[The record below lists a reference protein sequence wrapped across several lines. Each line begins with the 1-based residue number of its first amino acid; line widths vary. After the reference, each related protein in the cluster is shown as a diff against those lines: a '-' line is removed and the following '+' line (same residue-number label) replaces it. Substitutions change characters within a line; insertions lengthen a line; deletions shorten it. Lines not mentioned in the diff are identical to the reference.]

1 MSLYLY
7 HARGGRSI
15 PAQKKTGSGRGS
27 FSTLKPGGEPGPGA
41 VKKACGA
48 AWEQG
53 RMAVVWDQEPLMLV
67 YISTNALAR
76 AVCEKIPAGRGF
88 RQAEAGLYAGMLLF
102 PQVRGALPS
111 GPVNPGFLIGIPPR
125 APGVLPARHGYAL
138 LCVNSRACAGASR
151 KGSNK
156 KRKPDDPRDCRAFKA
171 GRRRARGRSC
181 RGRPG

>member
-53 RMAVVWDQEPLMLV
+53 LMAVVWDQEPLMLV

-76 AVCEKIPAGRGF
+76 AVCEKIPAG
-88 RQAEAGLYAGMLLF
+88 AGISTGGSRVVRRYVTVSSGA
-102 PQVRGALPS
+102 RGASVRPGQS
-111 GPVNPGFLIGIPPR
+111 GFPDWYSP
-125 APGVLPARHGYAL
+125 
-138 LCVNSRACAGASR
+138 ACAGRFTGAAWICAAMCQF
-151 KGSNK
+151 
-156 KRKPDDPRDCRAFKA
+156 PRL
-171 GRRRARGRSC
+171 RGRFPQGQQQKKKA
-181 RGRPG
+181 R